1 MNNEYAE
8 ALTEVDMILKIMPN
22 EIINKIPEKIYK
34 FISDNKSNTFE
45 SKAIDSIYI
54 DESKLKDETKDF
66 LSLIYRS
73 YICDEETKQELE
85 KQERIEILEYNKE
98 LNEKYNPD
106 SLFKKD
112 IQQETNVEKVTT
124 NEVAMTQYK
133 ESVFKKIWNKIIN
146 IFK

>member
-22 EIINKIPEKIYK
+22 EIINKIPKKIHK

-54 DESKLKDETKDF
+54 NESKLKDETKDF

-85 KQERIEILEYNKE
+85 EQERIEILEYNKK
-98 LNEKYNPD
+98 LNEKYNSD
-106 SLFKKD
+106 NLFKKV
-112 IQQETNVEKVTT
+112 IQQEANVEKVIT
-124 NEVAMTQYK
+124 NKVAMTQYK
-133 ESVFKKIWNKIIN
+133 ESLFKQIWNKIIN